1 MSKPTLDELMN
12 AMPADWRNRWCTGLC
27 GCMGCAN
34 RSGNLSAHG
43 YTEDDMI
50 AYNLQNPIPQIVKPL
65 AFRADK
71 IALEDLADRLNAYI
85 ESKRNEQ
92 STNKD

>member
-1 MSKPTLDELMN
+1 MQCRQIGVLDGVR
-12 AMPADWRNRWCTGLC
+12 DCVVVW
-27 GCMGCAN
+27 GCAN

-71 IALEDLADRLNAYI
+71 TALEDLADRLNAYK